1 MRILI
6 IEDEPMVL
14 ENLTDLLQS
23 ERVIING
30 ATSVQDA
37 MELLSHQSFDLIITD
52 YWMPKKT
59 GLDLI
64 RFCKDQGI
72 RVPIICLTGYD
83 SPELRKQA
91 WNYGIFDYVEK
102 SSNTFEIMES
112 VDSFVSLK
120 NEIEKMMSLN
130 SDIGLFDLPFD
141 VIATKIHKT
150 TFRGFLEWSN
160 SQNLSPSTMAMM
172 IRTQMEKPDQNSSE
186 T

>member
-1 MRILI
+1 MRILL

-23 ERVIING
+23 ERTVING
-30 ATSVQDA
+30 CSSVAEA
-37 MELLSHQSFDLIITD
+37 MNLLSQKQFDLIITD

-64 RFCKDQGI
+64 RHCRDQGI

-91 WNYGIFDYVEK
+91 WDYGIFDYVEK
-102 SSNTFEIMES
+102 SSNTIEIMES
-112 VDSFVSLK
+112 VDSFVALK

-130 SDIGLFDLPFD
+130 VDIGLFGLPFD
-141 VIATKIHKT
+141 VVATKIHKT

-160 SQNLSPSTMAMM
+160 SHNLSPSAMAML
-172 IRTQMEKPDQNSSE
+172 IRTQIENPE
-186 T
+186 